1 MGASLEELHQRNQ
14 NAERAR
20 LIEAQIRLAAAE
32 QGIPVGQARA
42 NAMKPPEQTPPPSG
56 AEATTQPPTTKPST
70 ALVPYSPHTTPMPDH
85 DAPAPAPSPIT
96 AHNTELADIP
106 WTSPVPGSH
115 TTTGHVPG
123 YHPMANV
130 PWTSPV
136 PVHHPAPPRPPP
148 RWWVDPDHGERMDK
162 LETKKALEEHGK
174 ALQVV
179 ERKQKNK
186 KEFVEANIAPPGS
199 IAEAILEVA
208 GMGGAHVGRGVGTL
222 TGLHLSERANAD
234 PATTAALT
242 TGGGAIG
249 SVAGKRAAKKVTE
262 HAIRGA
268 HKVYEQGPAARKEGF
283 QRPQIQEAD
292 RFMGWGAAWVDG
304 WVDGGEF

>member
-1 MGASLEELHQRNQ
+1 M
-14 NAERAR
+14 
-20 LIEAQIRLAAAE
+20 IEAQIRLTAAE

-42 NAMKPPEQTPPPSG
+42 DDTTPSPP
-56 AEATTQPPTTKPST
+56 PPTTAIPTTEPPTTPST
-70 ALVPYSPHTTPMPDH
+70 ALATLPPTTPRPQS
-85 DAPAPAPSPIT
+85 PAYP
-96 AHNTELADIP
+96 
-106 WTSPVPGSH
+106 
-115 TTTGHVPG
+115 
-123 YHPMANV
+123 
-130 PWTSPV
+130 
-136 PVHHPAPPRPPP
+136 HPAPPRPPP
-148 RWWVDPDHGERMDK
+148 SVVDQDYEAKRAK
-162 LETKKALEEHGK
+162 LETQKALEEQSK

-179 ERKQKNK
+179 ERKQENK
-186 KEFVEANIAPPGS
+186 RGFDEVNIAPPGS

-208 GMGGAHVGRGVGTL
+208 GMGGAHVGRGFGTL

-242 TGGGAIG
+242 TGGGALG

-292 RFMGWGAAWVDG
+292 RFMGWGSAWADG
-304 WVDGGEF
+304 WSDLGEF